1 MEKNLLK
8 LLKFK
13 KNEKISK
20 VISAF
25 NITAP
30 YTDGK
35 GFGVVI
41 DNNER
46 CIGVITDGDVRRVL
60 NKYNKNDSIKHTF
73 NKSFSFASNDS
84 SKTAILQIFEKLINN
99 KNYHLSLPVL
109 DKKKKLIDIINFKNF
124 LEEEKKPKCIRVKI
138 PARISFVGGGTDFSE
153 YLHKSRSYILS
164 STIQKYLTVSLYP
177 RNDKKI
183 TIFNYTNNKFN
194 YFKDYTKLNEYN
206 KNDLAINILKNRFLI
221 FGFDLEISSDFAP
234 QTGLGGSS
242 ILSVAILEVINLFKK
257 NEETDKYKLINEA
270 YKLERL
276 DSKIKGGWQD
286 YLTSTFGGFNWI
298 DLYKSDFYVNQINID
313 NKIKL
318 ELENNLVLIEL
329 GSRRKN
335 DIQINKINSYKKNP
349 KSKISIFNKIRR
361 LSIDM
366 KNYLIKGELEKF
378 GKSMD
383 QSWKLK
389 KMISP
394 ESTTKKINEIY
405 NLAKNAGALGGKILG
420 TGQSGYLLLYIASNN
435 LHGLNNKLKNFNSK
449 LKLEKVNFTS
459 DGLNYWKVF

>member
-1 MEKNLLK
+1 M
-8 LLKFK
+8 
-13 KNEKISK
+13 
-20 VISAF
+20 
-25 NITAP
+25 
-30 YTDGK
+30 
-35 GFGVVI
+35 
-41 DNNER
+41 
-46 CIGVITDGDVRRVL
+46 
-60 NKYNKNDSIKHTF
+60 
-73 NKSFSFASNDS
+73 
-84 SKTAILQIFEKLINN
+84 
-99 KNYHLSLPVL
+99 